1 MRGLTA
7 RKSESAMTSKQSGL
21 AMAVAVW
28 LALSA
33 CSCNGQKRTN
43 GPDNRCEPAA
53 LLAEMKAMYS
63 DLLAQLQP
71 VDSDCDAV
79 TSVLDAWLDAN
90 EQRFLQLHVQQK
102 SCPTDPDEQE
112 LPRLIGS
119 LVLSVDPCR
128 SHSESAREANDRLLK
143 AADGEM
149 VPLGDHRE

>member
-1 MRGLTA
+1 
-7 RKSESAMTSKQSGL
+7 
-21 AMAVAVW
+21 
-28 LALSA
+28 
-33 CSCNGQKRTN
+33 
-43 GPDNRCEPAA
+43 
-53 LLAEMKAMYS
+53 MKAMYS

-128 SHSESAREANDRLLK
+128 NHSESAREANDRLLK